1 MKEGRRPMKDQKLMA
16 ERMLRL
22 GIEIKITADLG
33 ENGPVVRMHA
43 TAKGS
48 PRRLSFGYWC
58 VMAEFLR
65 SGGFEGMLDIM
76 EKAVEEIKTK
86 LED

>member
-1 MKEGRRPMKDQKLMA
+1 MKDQKLMA

-58 VMAEFLR
+58 VMRDFDR
-65 SGGFEGMLDIM
+65 NGGFQSMLDVM
-76 EKAVEEIKTK
+76 EIAVEKIEEKSRS
-86 LED
+86 